1 MTTKQETSKI
11 IDGSVVLSD
20 ADYQVAR
27 ALIGRM
33 ELQSESILDSI
44 RSRYSRHLSELF
56 AEDVVWTKERVES
69 LLGEG
74 KLVFRPVVYARI
86 HRIGRCLGHWEKW
99 SQGERN
105 INDDSLTAKDFF
117 NAVLSFFKT
126 DKEWGEEVGI
136 LPKKRAAAPRTIA
149 QQVEDLHK
157 ATGVPREQ
165 LFALIR
171 AQQASDTVGEDDDED
186 DQYIE
191 ADPVE
196 VTDDDPTEAA

>member
-33 ELQSESILDSI
+33 ELQAEAALDSVAK
-44 RSRYSRHLSELF
+44 RYNF
-56 AEDVVWTKERVES
+56 TFGEDTITWNEAMVAF
-69 LLGEG
+69 LLDSGSA
-74 KLVFRPVVYARI
+74 VFKPIVNARI
-86 HRIGRCLGHWEKW
+86 SRMGRCLGHWQKW

-126 DKEWGEEVGI
+126 DKEWGEEVGYI
-136 LPKKRAAAPRTIA
+136 QKKRAAAPRTIA

-165 LFALIR
+165 LIALIK
-171 AQQASDTVGEDDDED
+171 AQQTSDSDTVGEDDDEFPP
-186 DQYIE
+186 E

-196 VTDDDPTEAA
+196 VANDDDPTEAA